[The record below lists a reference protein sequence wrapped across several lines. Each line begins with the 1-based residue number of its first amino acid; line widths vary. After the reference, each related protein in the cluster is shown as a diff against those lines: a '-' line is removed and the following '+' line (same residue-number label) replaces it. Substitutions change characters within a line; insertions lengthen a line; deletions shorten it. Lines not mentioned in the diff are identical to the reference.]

1 MVSIGSK
8 CMIQT
13 HVYML
18 IVQDMWKNSLNHSN
32 IIAKQCQI
40 AHASIYFNKC
50 KMLHMS
56 NDFNIL
62 KWMVQLIY
70 TLIIEKNSKFLLTH
84 YNALCK

>member
-18 IVQDMWKNSLNHSN
+18 IVQEMWKNSLNYSS

-40 AHASIYFNKC
+40 AYVSIYSNKC
-50 KMLHMS
+50 KM
-56 NDFNIL
+56 
-62 KWMVQLIY
+62 
-70 TLIIEKNSKFLLTH
+70 
-84 YNALCK
+84 

>member
-13 HVYML
+13 HVYTL
-18 IVQDMWKNSLNHSN
+18 IVQEMWKNSLNHSS

-50 KMLHMS
+50 KM
-56 NDFNIL
+56 
-62 KWMVQLIY
+62 
-70 TLIIEKNSKFLLTH
+70 
-84 YNALCK
+84 